1 MLKSL
6 WSQRALL
13 EVKDDLLCRRWT
25 DEEGS
30 TLQAIVPFS
39 ERRHILNYSH
49 DHKTAGHLGVTKT
62 LSKIRQAFYWPGLQR
77 DVRQYIAGCEVCMK
91 SKSPNKTPRA
101 PMQLVGAGSPMERI
115 AMDIANRGKQPIYFG
130 CFRLLYQMG

>member
-30 TLQAIVPFS
+30 TLQAIVLLS

-49 DHKTAGHLGVTKT
+49 DHKTAGHLGLTKT
-62 LSKIRQAFYWPGLQR
+62 LSKMRQAFYWPGLQE
-77 DVRQYIAGCEVCMK
+77 DFRQYIASCEDCMK

-101 PMQLVGAGSPMERI
+101 PMQLVGAGSPT
-115 AMDIANRGKQPIYFG
+115 
-130 CFRLLYQMG
+130 